1 MMSSN
6 PITHDQA
13 TKLAAFISSLRP
25 DWDTPGVLHAIGR
38 ARERGDGTAVAVA
51 AIRAAASP
59 SNRTPAV
66 IALDGEHWREPAH
79 VMATPTPPGR
89 CVRCGTFHTA
99 PECAR
104 PAGDVAAGVSTVRAA
119 LAKAK
124 ADVAA
129 AREARL

>member
-1 MMSSN
+1 MIS
-6 PITHDQA
+6 T
-13 TKLAAFISSLRP
+13 TEFERLAAMGNALRP
-25 DWDTPGVLHAIGR
+25 DWPVSSLFTHLTREHSHR
-38 ARERGDGTAVAVA
+38 AYRDVAVA
-51 AIRAAASP
+51 LAWIACDQDTA
-59 SNRTPAV
+59 TPARMKE
-66 IALDGEHWREPAH
+66 DGPWWLATRETAP
-79 VMATPTPPGR
+79 TPTPPGR